1 MKNLLLLFALILSVN
16 SFAQEPEDDIEF
28 DSVTPYYFLDS
39 IYIKYKVT
47 NGKFGRDIYYDE
59 ETIATLLN
67 DSTEIR
73 ITSDEDLSMLLT
85 DSIARL
91 YHSKQEFSYKKQIR
105 AIYNFIDNTAI
116 DSNLHVL
123 YVRVISPCQPC
134 MNSLIE
140 YIQSEDELTK
150 LISKGKLKYIYVNYY
165 QTIRNSRYEFV
176 VITAKHWF
184 RRRETYTL
192 YNEKL

>member
-1 MKNLLLLFALILSVN
+1 MKNLLLLFAIILSVN

-140 YIQSEDELTK
+140 YIQSEDEVIK